1 MAMRKNS
8 FAKTGLLLRF
18 YLRRDW
24 LKILVWL
31 IGLAGLMA
39 AAAGKFDTLYGDAKS
54 MASISTTL
62 KSPAMVSMFGPFT
75 AVKPYTS
82 AIIYAA
88 EMMVFMGLFTAMMN
102 IYFAVK
108 NSRNEEDSGVAEL
121 VSAHAVGRGSQLLAA
136 TIEIIL
142 INLIIG
148 CVEALGLQASGMTGI
163 SANGSWLFGLSLA
176 AFGIMFAAI
185 SLLCA
190 QIVSSARS
198 ATMLSYGVLGILY
211 VARMATDVKN
221 PDLTWWTIFGWI
233 EKLDVYH
240 DNHWAPLLLMLGFAI
255 IVGAFAFFIAGRR
268 DVGSGILP
276 TARGRRNASLF
287 LAGPFSLLA
296 RLERTSTIVWLL
308 GLFLLGASYG
318 SIFGNVGDLMKT
330 NPTMARLIGHAAV
343 ESANRVVVLS
353 FASTLTI
360 IFAVVAS
367 IPAMM
372 TILRLNT
379 DERKGYL
386 EQLHAR
392 GVSRLRIF
400 GTHMLFATLVGTAT
414 LVLGIIGMGIAG
426 NATLAHPIDL
436 SRYLRGFVGYWPALF
451 VIIGITAL
459 IVSLV
464 LRLQALAW
472 LLPVYGF
479 FSLYLGELLNL
490 PEWAQKLSPYGWV
503 NQVPLKA
510 IDWLTAGW
518 MTGLGFILIIIAYII
533 YRHRDLKIN

>member
-75 AVKPYTS
+75 AAKPYTS

-176 AFGIMFAAI
+176 TFGIMFAAI

-268 DVGSGILP
+268 DVGSGILS

-343 ESANRVVVLS
+343 ASANRVVVLS

-464 LRLQALAW
+464 PRLQALAW

-510 IDWLTAGW
+510 IDWSTAGW

>member
-1 MAMRKNS
+1 
-8 FAKTGLLLRF
+8 
-18 YLRRDW
+18 
-24 LKILVWL
+24 
-31 IGLAGLMA
+31 MA

-75 AVKPYTS
+75 AAKPYTS

-108 NSRNEEDSGVAEL
+108 NSRNEEDNGVAEL

-255 IVGAFAFFIAGRR
+255 IVGAFAFFHCW
-268 DVGSGILP
+268 S
-276 TARGRRNASLF
+276 S
-287 LAGPFSLLA
+287 
-296 RLERTSTIVWLL
+296 
-308 GLFLLGASYG
+308 
-318 SIFGNVGDLMKT
+318 
-330 NPTMARLIGHAAV
+330 
-343 ESANRVVVLS
+343 
-353 FASTLTI
+353 
-360 IFAVVAS
+360 
-367 IPAMM
+367 
-372 TILRLNT
+372 
-379 DERKGYL
+379 
-386 EQLHAR
+386 
-392 GVSRLRIF
+392 
-400 GTHMLFATLVGTAT
+400 
-414 LVLGIIGMGIAG
+414 
-426 NATLAHPIDL
+426 
-436 SRYLRGFVGYWPALF
+436 
-451 VIIGITAL
+451 
-459 IVSLV
+459 
-464 LRLQALAW
+464 
-472 LLPVYGF
+472 
-479 FSLYLGELLNL
+479 
-490 PEWAQKLSPYGWV
+490 
-503 NQVPLKA
+503 
-510 IDWLTAGW
+510 
-518 MTGLGFILIIIAYII
+518 
-533 YRHRDLKIN
+533 

>member
-1 MAMRKNS
+1 
-8 FAKTGLLLRF
+8 
-18 YLRRDW
+18 
-24 LKILVWL
+24 
-31 IGLAGLMA
+31 
-39 AAAGKFDTLYGDAKS
+39 
-54 MASISTTL
+54 
-62 KSPAMVSMFGPFT
+62 
-75 AVKPYTS
+75 
-82 AIIYAA
+82 
-88 EMMVFMGLFTAMMN
+88 
-102 IYFAVK
+102 
-108 NSRNEEDSGVAEL
+108 
-121 VSAHAVGRGSQLLAA
+121 
-136 TIEIIL
+136 
-142 INLIIG
+142 
-148 CVEALGLQASGMTGI
+148 
-163 SANGSWLFGLSLA
+163 
-176 AFGIMFAAI
+176 
-185 SLLCA
+185 
-190 QIVSSARS
+190 
-198 ATMLSYGVLGILY
+198 
-211 VARMATDVKN
+211 
-221 PDLTWWTIFGWI
+221 
-233 EKLDVYH
+233 
-240 DNHWAPLLLMLGFAI
+240 
-255 IVGAFAFFIAGRR
+255 
-268 DVGSGILP
+268 
-276 TARGRRNASLF
+276 
-287 LAGPFSLLA
+287 
-296 RLERTSTIVWLL
+296 
-308 GLFLLGASYG
+308 
-318 SIFGNVGDLMKT
+318 MKT

-343 ESANRVVVLS
+343 ASANRVVVLS

-464 LRLQALAW
+464 PRLQSLAW

-503 NQVPLKA
+503 NQVPLKT
-510 IDWLTAGW
+510 IDWSTAGW